1 MIANRRTIAFPRGGS
16 MLVRARRPVASFCIA
31 LLALSVLQCTT
42 IKRESAQTVIQPAVG
57 GGEATLNDVVGVT
70 LKDGRGLRFDE
81 KSRVFV
87 RADTVQ
93 AQIGN
98 QPLAIPVSDVQ
109 QVWVQKVDNTR
120 TSFVVTGILLAALLA
135 FAAIGASQISY

>member
-1 MIANRRTIAFPRGGS
+1 MLPRVRRLAGS
-16 MLVRARRPVASFCIA
+16 LCLA
-31 LLALSVLQCTT
+31 LLALSLVQCTT
-42 IKRESAQTVIQPAVG
+42 IKREPAQTVIQPGAGDV
-57 GGEATLNDVVGVT
+57 TLKDVVGVT

-81 KSRVFV
+81 KSRVVV

-93 AQIGN
+93 AQVGN

-109 QVWVQKVDNTR
+109 QVWVQSVDNTK